1 MSFETTDVTPTAAN
15 ADQLQ
20 QTTQKVGVIAIVI
33 ASIIGS
39 ICLILSDIL
48 QNKVTSTAIVA
59 KYAQVRL
66 PQFNVAELE
75 LYAIILMMLIGLGL
89 CYVFRPQSLPGAF
102 ARSSGLHGVLFTIN
116 TIGGLA
122 GAAGAQGIWTPS
134 ATATQIIYSFETP
147 ENYGPLGLGTRI
159 TGRSS
164 AKTLMTTASGPVEI
178 SSCLETLKVGEGVY
192 CSITQVQAKTLLNVD
207 APMQNKKV
215 WVQINTPGWN

>member
-66 PQFNVAELE
+66 PQFNIAELE

-102 ARSSGLHGVLFTIN
+102 ARSSGLHGVLF
-116 TIGGLA
+116 
-122 GAAGAQGIWTPS
+122 AASRKYRQKR
-134 ATATQIIYSFETP
+134 F
-147 ENYGPLGLGTRI
+147 
-159 TGRSS
+159 
-164 AKTLMTTASGPVEI
+164 
-178 SSCLETLKVGEGVY
+178 
-192 CSITQVQAKTLLNVD
+192 
-207 APMQNKKV
+207 
-215 WVQINTPGWN
+215 